1 MNLNESQDDLS
12 KKRGRIFS
20 NKGNALIIDSYQD
33 DPDTPPHDGKVYNIL
48 GVRKF
53 ETQSQ
58 VFNFSRKESKCSIEN
73 KPMLRKQSINC
84 QSVNS
89 HNISDKLKYMQ
100 IKDILDDEMVNEILS
115 PIPKEG
121 CRIFSEEQTLQ
132 KSKRID
138 YIDQSSNGMLDELN
152 SPELPDLEDFKFLK
166 NLDDND

>member
-1 MNLNESQDDLS
+1 
-12 KKRGRIFS
+12 
-20 NKGNALIIDSYQD
+20 
-33 DPDTPPHDGKVYNIL
+33 
-48 GVRKF
+48 
-53 ETQSQ
+53 
-58 VFNFSRKESKCSIEN
+58 
-73 KPMLRKQSINC
+73 
-84 QSVNS
+84 
-89 HNISDKLKYMQ
+89 MQ